1 MCRHVPK
8 TGSQALTHPYVELQP
23 SFSFISKHYSYLTRS
38 NRALFNMPSETEPL
52 LPRYEDDTSRQRRLH
67 QKLHSYQMVRAI
79 SEGYM
84 PTTEQTIA
92 NLRTLLASDILN
104 LRNQDIGSVGRQL
117 VRDSRL
123 WIQVFIEFLEQ
134 KNGQDQLQQFL
145 WRLARSRVEVDSERV
160 SRQAAHVKA
169 RADTKAGGSRI
180 FPLCNSPACGPW
192 HMQITKLMIGC

>member
-1 MCRHVPK
+1 M
-8 TGSQALTHPYVELQP
+8 S
-23 SFSFISKHYSYLTRS
+23 
-38 NRALFNMPSETEPL
+38 SETEPL
-52 LPRYEDDTSRQRRLH
+52 LPRYEDDTSRQRQLH

-92 NLRTLLASDILN
+92 NLRTLLASDVLN

-123 WIQVFIEFLEQ
+123 WIQVFIEFLQQ
-134 KNGQDQLQQFL
+134 KNSQDQLQEFL
-145 WRLARSRVEVDSERV
+145 WRLARSRVEVDSERI

-180 FPLCNSPACGPW
+180 STSATPQFPGLAHANY
-192 HMQITKLMIGC
+192 KVMIVR

>member
-1 MCRHVPK
+1 M
-8 TGSQALTHPYVELQP
+8 
-23 SFSFISKHYSYLTRS
+23 I
-38 NRALFNMPSETEPL
+38 
-52 LPRYEDDTSRQRRLH
+52 
-67 QKLHSYQMVRAI
+67 RAI

-92 NLRTLLASDILN
+92 NLRTLLASDVLN

-160 SRQAAHVKA
+160 SRQATHVKA

-180 FPLCNSPACGPW
+180 SPLCNSPGSGPW
-192 HMQITKLMIGC
+192 HMQITKN

>member
-1 MCRHVPK
+1 
-8 TGSQALTHPYVELQP
+8 
-23 SFSFISKHYSYLTRS
+23 
-38 NRALFNMPSETEPL
+38 MPPETEPL
-52 LPRYEDDTSRQRRLH
+52 LPRYEDDTPRQRQLH

-123 WIQVFIEFLEQ
+123 WIQVFIEFLQQ
-134 KNGQDQLQQFL
+134 KNSQDQLQEFL

-169 RADTKAGGSRI
+169 RADTKAGGSH
-180 FPLCNSPACGPW
+180 FHSPAYGLGTCKS
-192 HMQITKLMIGC
+192 QIADRSLIPARSI